1 VRDWAPVVPLYQEI
15 KVYAHAAR
23 VVGFVP
29 IPELNMDFRGVA
41 IRR

>member
-1 VRDWAPVVPLYQEI
+1 VVPLYQEV

-29 IPELNMDFRGVA
+29 LTELHMDFRGVGVKK
-41 IRR
+41 